1 MSFIVNL
8 KFFKSYK
15 KVIKVINIYFN
26 IIWLIFLKAYE
37 LNTFLKP
44 YESFYAWRGQ
54 PVNKFLMAC
63 V

>member
-26 IIWLIFLKAYE
+26 IIWLIFLKTYE

-44 YESFYAWRGQ
+44 YESF
-54 PVNKFLMAC
+54 
-63 V
+63 

>member
-15 KVIKVINIYFN
+15 KVIEVINIYFN
-26 IIWLIFLKAYE
+26 IIWLILLKTYE

-44 YESFYAWRGQ
+44 YESF
-54 PVNKFLMAC
+54 
-63 V
+63 